1 MADTEAEFTA
11 FVGARSTALLR
22 LAHLLAG
29 DRQHGEDLLQQAL
42 TKVYLNWRR
51 IRDPQAAEAYAQRV
65 LVTTAA
71 SWRRRRWHGE
81 HPSDVLPEQ
90 LRADETAEVDERLRV
105 WRAIAALPARQRAVV
120 VLRYYEDMS
129 ETQIAGLLGVAPG
142 TVKSQ
147 ASRALATLKA
157 RLGELVPNSVEDL
170 S

>member
-11 FVGARSTALLR
+11 FVAARSTALLR

-42 TKVYLNWRR
+42 TKVYLRWQR

-65 LVTTAA
+65 LVTTVA

-81 HPSDVLPEQ
+81 HPSDVLPER
-90 LRADETAEVDERLRV
+90 LATDNTGDVDERLRV
-105 WRAIAALPARQRAVV
+105 WRAITALPARQRAVV
-120 VLRYYEDMS
+120 VLRYYEDLS
-129 ETQIAGLLGVAPG
+129 EAEIAALLGVTAG

-147 ASRALATLKA
+147 ASRALASLKSG
-157 RLGELVPNSVEDL
+157 LGEVATNVVEDA